1 MAGIV
6 ALVYFVVGFVAF
18 TRKIKLF
25 TIASSLLLFAALKI
39 IAASQV
45 LTFFFIALLVSVFVV
60 LTVVKTDR
68 DTKSIFYFSLPC
80 WLLIGAVL
88 IYLFYLT

>member
-6 ALVYFVVGFVAF
+6 ALVYFVLGSVAF

-25 TIASSLLLFAALKI
+25 AIASSLLLLAALTI
-39 IAASQV
+39 VAASQ
-45 LTFFFIALLVSVFVV
+45 LFTLLFITLLVIAFLV
-60 LTVVKTDR
+60 LLIMKTPR
-68 DTKSIFYFSLPC
+68 DNKGVFYFSLPC

-88 IYLFYLT
+88 IHLFYLN

>member
-25 TIASSLLLFAALKI
+25 TIASTLLLFVALKM
-39 IAASQV
+39 IAVSQP
-45 LTFFFIALLVSVFVV
+45 LTLVFIALLVIAFVV
-60 LTVVKTDR
+60 LLVMKNER
-68 DTKSIFYFSLPC
+68 DNKSVFYFSLPC

-88 IYLFYLT
+88 IHLFYLT

>member
-25 TIASSLLLFAALKI
+25 TIASTLLLFAALKM
-39 IAASQV
+39 IAVSQP
-45 LTFFFIALLVSVFVV
+45 LTLVFIALLVIAFVV
-60 LTVVKTDR
+60 LLVMKNER
-68 DTKSIFYFSLPC
+68 DNKSVFYFSLPC

>member
-25 TIASSLLLFAALKI
+25 TIASSLLLFAALKM
-39 IAASQV
+39 IAASQP
-45 LTFFFIALLVSVFVV
+45 LTLVFIALLVIAFVV
-60 LTVVKTDR
+60 LLVMKTNVTIKASFISR
-68 DTKSIFYFSLPC
+68 FPAGC
-80 WLLIGAVL
+80 
-88 IYLFYLT
+88 